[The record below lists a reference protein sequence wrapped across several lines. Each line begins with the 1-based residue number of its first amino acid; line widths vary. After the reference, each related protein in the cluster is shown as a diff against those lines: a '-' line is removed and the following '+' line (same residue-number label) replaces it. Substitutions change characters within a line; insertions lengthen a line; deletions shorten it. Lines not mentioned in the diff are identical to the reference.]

1 MNEIWK
7 QAVEDIN
14 NTLQL
19 DPPFTME
26 DEESAIQ
33 EIAERQETDDAFV
46 DEDYLPQNNSGL
58 KTETVAWI
66 MKNDI
71 PVPERWEKRF
81 KKFNKE
87 NEMSEETETTE
98 VETKETKKAKK
109 AEKAPKK
116 EKVVKEK
123 KAPKAKKE
131 KRAVNAFGHGVG
143 TIADQIDQLLV
154 KGCTMDDAKAA
165 GIKPMRFHVHFST
178 MKRKQADTVTVWKK
192 DGKYFA
198 ACKAD
203 APAEATETESE
214 EE

>member
-87 NEMSEETETTE
+87 NEMSEETESAE
-98 VETKETKKAKK
+98 VETKKVKK

-116 EKVVKEK
+116 EKVAKEK

-143 TIADQIDQLLV
+143 TIADQIDQMLMKGVTV
-154 KGCTMDDAKAA
+154 KEAEEA

-203 APAEATETESE
+203 APAEATETEMESE